1 MGKERARQLH
11 RVSTLCAGTRPRC
24 ANVPSGIL
32 SQSTV
37 QKGDREPR
45 AQIRLLS
52 AGLQGWLDS
61 RDPNE
66 VPTLLE
72 LEVSWER
79 QIACKHKKDR

>member
-1 MGKERARQLH
+1 MLRFPQEF
-11 RVSTLCAGTRPRC
+11 C
-24 ANVPSGIL
+24 
-32 SQSTV
+32 QSTV
-37 QKGDREPR
+37 QKGDRELG

-79 QIACKHKKDR
+79 QVACKHKKKPR

>member
-1 MGKERARQLH
+1 MCWDEA
-11 RVSTLCAGTRPRC
+11 TLCRRSLR
-24 ANVPSGIL
+24 N

-37 QKGDREPR
+37 QKGDRELG
-45 AQIRLLS
+45 AQIRLSS
-52 AGLQGWLDS
+52 AGFQGWLDS